1 MVWAAKARESKPPL
15 TSTHVCQRDG
25 ILSLFPSLLLMSF
38 CNVSLCISLSPF
50 LSHLSPHWFLILLS
64 LPLFS
69 SVFLLSFTV
78 IFLCHTSLSSS
89 SLPSLTPM
97 YISISHLS
105 LPLIFFFLSLI
116 FLPFSLSYLSDTSPS
131 LSLSLSRGVTASNGA
146 GFGIERPA
154 ELTKADDEYDAFR
167 KRMMLAYRF
176 RPNPLVR
183 PVS

>member
-1 MVWAAKARESKPPL
+1 MKVWAAKARESKPPL
-15 TSTHVCQRDG
+15 TSMHVCQRDR
-25 ILSLFPSLLLMSF
+25 ILSLPIPFNLMSF
-38 CNVSLCISLSPF
+38 SNVSLYISVSFSFTSFFSLVSNIALSLSF
-50 LSHLSPHWFLILLS
+50 HLC
-64 LPLFS
+64 
-69 SVFLLSFTV
+69 LLSFTV
-78 IFLCHTSLSSS
+78 IPLSSS
-89 SLPSLTPM
+89 SLPSLTPT

-105 LPLIFFFLSLI
+105 LLLIFFLLSLI
-116 FLPFSLSYLSDTSPS
+116 FLPFFSLSYLSDTCPIF
-131 LSLSLSRGVTASNGA
+131 LFPSRGVTASNGA